1 MAYEH
6 KPGTGTVFKNDAFD
20 PNGSEDNTETNYW
33 GNMTINVEGKLWKA
47 RLYPKMPKDPSGKP
61 YMRVSRMNQKT
72 RIINSHIV
80 VGISNLLGH
89 HHLVAISI
97 RSNWLS

>member
-61 YMRVSRMNQKT
+61 YMRVSLYEPKDQDHKQSYSSGDQHSAGTPPSSGNKYPF
-72 RIINSHIV
+72 
-80 VGISNLLGH
+80 
-89 HHLVAISI
+89 
-97 RSNWLS
+97 